1 MLVLLWHALPLLL
14 RSLLLVLHECT
25 RFPCSCARCCCS
37 CIRFPSSCARCCC
50 SAAHALADAAP
61 ASASSAPALA
71 VAAPLLLLH
80 PLFPDPLFSAA
91 LAATSP
97 HKMPIGQSI
106 GWGTSLSGCISLWTI
121 SLRVQVRQQSCL
133 SGSASAFSS
142 IFLLSL
148 WYLAS
153 IRDGSECHRGVWK
166 LNGNGSYVPS
176 RIQVLVYRAPCTCPN
191 EAAVTRCPRLRTSS
205 NYTMPLKWRLFYQSH
220 GLISLLNTR

>member
-1 MLVLLWHALPLLL
+1 MRFLCFCARYCCSYTSAPASLAHALAAAVPASAFPPHALVVAAQLLMRSLMLLL
-14 RSLLLVLHECT
+14 HPLFL
-25 RFPCSCARCCCS
+25 CSCARCCC
-37 CIRFPSSCARCCC
+37 
-50 SAAHALADAAP
+50 AAAAP
-61 ASASSAPALA
+61 ASA
-71 VAAPLLLLH
+71 
-80 PLFPDPLFSAA
+80 FPDPLFSAA

-106 GWGTSLSGCISLWTI
+106 GWGTSQSGCISLWAI
-121 SLRVQVRQQSCL
+121 SLRVQVRQPSCL

-205 NYTMPLKWRLFYQSH
+205 NYTMPLKWRLFYLSH